1 MEPGSGMPTGL
12 TRPLCSAAIRQ
23 APSSFTA
30 TSVWRESRR
39 FGKWARQG
47 MSTEP
52 VACRSA
58 TSGLR

>member
-1 MEPGSGMPTGL
+1 MPTGL